1 MFTQKSQKLS
11 QNFICVNCDY
21 KTCKKSD
28 YSKHLLTLKHQNV
41 DKCLHENLKSLKN
54 KKYVC
59 ECGNNYSHRQSFYVH
74 KKKCIKEGNN
84 LLEENKKCEIDTV
97 IHNKSKNNDLITYLM
112 KENSELKNMILD
124 VCKQTQPTNIT
135 NLHNTISNSHNK
147 TFNLQFFLNETCK
160 DAMNIMDFVDS
171 IKLQLSDLESVG
183 KLGYV
188 EGISNIIIKNLNE
201 LEVEK
206 RPVHCTDSKREVL
219 YVKDENQWYNDSKEE
234 NENKKIKK
242 AIKHI
247 THKNSKLLPEFKA
260 KYPDCIYSDSKKS
273 DQYNKIII
281 ESLNDSKENENKI
294 IKKIAKEVVVDK

>member
-1 MFTQKSQKLS
+1 MPKNAHF
-11 QNFICVNCDY
+11 NCDFCNFKCSKQSNWNNHVETKKHAY
-21 KTCKKSD
+21 RVNGNQMETKNAKKCQKMPKPAIYTCI
-28 YSKHLLTLKHQNV
+28 
-41 DKCLHENLKSLKN
+41 CG
-54 KKYVC
+54 KKYTTNS
-59 ECGNNYSHRQSFYVH
+59 GLW
-74 KKKCIKEGNN
+74 K
-84 LLEENKKCEIDTV
+84 
-97 IHNKSKNNDLITYLM
+97 HNKNCILIQQTHNNEIHVEEYKQDVEDNEEMKEFMKYLI
-112 KENSELKNMILD
+112 KENSEFKHLMLEVIKNG
-124 VCKQTQPTNIT
+124 T
-135 NLHNTISNSHNK
+135 HNTTNNNNSHNK

-171 IKLQLSDLESVG
+171 INLQLSDLENVG

-188 EGISNIIIKNLNE
+188 EGISNIIIKNLNN

-234 NENKKIKK
+234 NENKKIRK

-247 THKNSKLLPEFKA
+247 THKNSKILPEFKA